1 MTNTFTYRTTSDRGL
16 PASSAMSLGPHT
28 NTILVL
34 SKTPQGISEDQDG
47 SLFFP
52 LISWD
57 LHVNYSRVYLA
68 LGLGVVLKV
77 SQVQVWRKAR
87 DQKSQDKP
95 GPIFGTVVSL
105 LPSRTAPRKSS

>member
-1 MTNTFTYRTTSDRGL
+1 
-16 PASSAMSLGPHT
+16 MSLGPHT

-34 SKTPQGISEDQDG
+34 SKTPHGISEDQDG
-47 SLFFP
+47 SLFFT

-57 LHVNYSRVYLA
+57 LHLNYSRVCLA

-77 SQVQVWRKAR
+77 SQVQVWRDER

-95 GPIFGTVVSL
+95 GPIFGTVISL
-105 LPSRTAPRKSS
+105 PPSRTGPGKSS